1 MIDTP
6 RTALGREADVTWDV
20 EVRSAPPSSTM
31 SSAGRSVD
39 RSALT
44 FLERLDPVHQVRLF
58 ELGRVRRYPPQ
69 SILFFEGDDAH
80 DVVVV
85 RSGELKVARTVEGR
99 EVLLD
104 VLGGG
109 DVLGELSAIDGYPR
123 SATATALTTVDVIAI
138 PAATF
143 RRFLAEHPSVA
154 LILMRCVTG
163 RLRDASRRQVEYG
176 ALDGLGRVC
185 RRLVEMMERY
195 GEPVGASVLISAPLT
210 QGDIA
215 AWAGLSREAVVKA
228 LRGLRRLGWV
238 TTTPRSITV
247 VNVDAVTS
255 RAALA

>member
-1 MIDTP
+1 MVVDVIDAA
-6 RTALGREADVTWDV
+6 RT
-20 EVRSAPPSSTM
+20 
-31 SSAGRSVD
+31 GRSVD
-39 RSALT
+39 RPALT
-44 FLERLDPVHQVRLF
+44 FLGRLDPVQQDRLL
-58 ELGRVRRYPPQ
+58 ELGRVRRYPAQ

-85 RSGELKVARTVEGR
+85 RSGELKVSRTIEGR

-109 DVLGELSAIDGYPR
+109 DVLGELSAIDGCPR
-123 SATATALTTVDVIAI
+123 SATATALTMVEVITI

-143 RRFLAEHPSVA
+143 RRFLTEHPSVA
-154 LILMRCVTG
+154 LILMRCVSR

-195 GEPVGASVLISAPLT
+195 GEPVGASVLIRAPLT

-228 LRGLRRLGWV
+228 LHGLRRLGWV
-238 TTTPRSITV
+238 TTTPRTITV